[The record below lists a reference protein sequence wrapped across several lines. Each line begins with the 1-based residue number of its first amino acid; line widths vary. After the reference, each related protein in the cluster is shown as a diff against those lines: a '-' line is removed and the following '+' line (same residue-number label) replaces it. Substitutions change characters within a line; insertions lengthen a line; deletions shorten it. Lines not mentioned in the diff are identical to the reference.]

1 MDKKDTSS
9 QFDWQELTN
18 FLGKLFDK
26 IQSLLEKL
34 FEQSRTFVRG
44 FQQRRTTEDPKHQH
58 KRIMAR
64 KVTAVLSH
72 WHKLFEGMQA
82 SPQQIYS
89 QMEEA
94 INKRE
99 IPDVKISRI
108 SYPEAG
114 ALSARRE
121 YLRVQRMD
129 YIFDICAAPFGTG
142 FFVSWWLGNTQKFS
156 WLLAIIIVVLIE
168 VFGLVIRLPWWLPL
182 AIGVVIVVLWRLS
195 LRLTYYRLDTA
206 LMFQD
211 SVHSAVLEVIDQA
224 TEGKGIRAMSELER
238 KPILSDLFKRK
249 LK

>member
-1 MDKKDTSS
+1 MDEKEPSS
-9 QFDWQELTN
+9 PFNRQELN
-18 FLGKLFDK
+18 DFLRKLFDQLKILFGKLFDK
-26 IQSLLEKL
+26 LQVILKKL
-34 FEQSRTFVRG
+34 FEQGRTFVQDYMERKKAEG
-44 FQQRRTTEDPKHQH
+44 PKHRH
-58 KRIMAR
+58 NRIMAR
-64 KVTAVLSH
+64 KVAAVLSH

-89 QMEEA
+89 QMEQA
-94 INKRE
+94 IERRK

-142 FFVSWWLGNTQKFS
+142 FFFSWWMGTPRR
-156 WLLAIIIVVLIE
+156 LLRLIIWILLILFVPIVGLIIVIL
-168 VFGLVIRLPWWLPL
+168 WW
-182 AIGVVIVVLWRLS
+182 LS
-195 LRLTYYRLDTA
+195 LRETYYRLDTA

-211 SVHSAVLEVIDQA
+211 SVHSAVMEVVDQT

-249 LK
+249 HK

>member
-1 MDKKDTSS
+1 MDKKDPSS
-9 QFDWQELTN
+9 PFNRQELSD
-18 FLGKLFDK
+18 FLRKLFDK
-26 IQSLLEKL
+26 LQTFLEKL
-34 FEQSRTFVRG
+34 FERSRTFV
-44 FQQRRTTEDPKHQH
+44 QNYMERRKAEGPKHRH

-64 KVTAVLSH
+64 KVVAVLSH

-89 QMEEA
+89 QMEQA
-94 INKRE
+94 IERRK

-129 YIFDICAAPFGTG
+129 HIFDICAAPFGTG
-142 FFVSWWLGNTQKFS
+142 FFVSWWLGTPRR
-156 WLLAIIIVVLIE
+156 LLRLLIWILLILFLPIVGLIIVIL
-168 VFGLVIRLPWWLPL
+168 WW
-182 AIGVVIVVLWRLS
+182 IS
-195 LRLTYYRLDTA
+195 LRETYYRLDTA

-211 SVHSAVLEVIDQA
+211 LVHSAVLEVIDQA

>member
-1 MDKKDTSS
+1 MDKKDPSS
-9 QFDWQELTN
+9 PFKRQELTN
-18 FLGKLFDK
+18 FLRKLFDK
-26 IQSLLEKL
+26 LQAILGKL
-34 FEQSRTFVRG
+34 FEQSRTFV
-44 FQQRRTTEDPKHQH
+44 QNYMERRKAEGPIHRH

-64 KVTAVLSH
+64 KVVAVLSH
-72 WHKLFEGMQA
+72 WHKLFEGFQE
-82 SPQQIYS
+82 SPEQIYS
-89 QMEEA
+89 QMEQA
-94 INKRE
+94 IERRK

-114 ALSARRE
+114 VLSARRE

-129 YIFDICAAPFGTG
+129 HIFDICAAPFGTG
-142 FFVSWWLGNTQKFS
+142 FFVSWWLGEPRGYF
-156 WLLAIIIVVLIE
+156 WLLALLIIVLVLI
-168 VFGLVIRLPWWLPL
+168 VGLVIGLPWWLSL
-182 AIGVVIVVLWRLS
+182 GVGLIIAGLWRLS

>member
-1 MDKKDTSS
+1 MDKKDPSS
-9 QFDWQELTN
+9 QFDWQEIAALLRK
-18 FLGKLFDK
+18 FSRKAFDRLQVILK
-26 IQSLLEKL
+26 RL
-34 FEQSRTFVRG
+34 FEQCRAFVQDYMERKKAEG
-44 FQQRRTTEDPKHQH
+44 PKHRH

-64 KVTAVLSH
+64 KIVAVLSH
-72 WHKLFEGMQA
+72 WHKLFEGFQA
-82 SPQQIYS
+82 SPEQIYS
-89 QMEEA
+89 QMEQA
-94 INKRE
+94 IERRK

-142 FFVSWWLGNTQKFS
+142 FFVSWWLGEPRR
-156 WLLAIIIVVLIE
+156 LLRLIIWILLILFLPIVGLIIVI
-168 VFGLVIRLPWWLPL
+168 FWW
-182 AIGVVIVVLWRLS
+182 IS
-195 LRLTYYRLDTA
+195 LRETYYRLDTA

-211 SVHSAVLEVIDQA
+211 SVHSAVLEIIDQA